1 MEITGSDKEGTRG
14 DWASA
19 ALGLWDGARRRLCGE
34 HSVEGMGG
42 SFRLTEDLSVSI
54 GEEDQ
59 IKIMQTANTESRTWG
74 NRPHSDPPFNTGLE
88 GHTLGTGEA
97 FRLRP

>member
-1 MEITGSDKEGTRG
+1 MGRGQEAPLWGTQCGGHGRLFQ
-14 DWASA
+14 AN
-19 ALGLWDGARRRLCGE
+19 RR
-34 HSVEGMGG
+34 
-42 SFRLTEDLSVSI
+42 LSVSI